1 MPKINLDEVRLG
13 CEESWDQ
20 ILAVHEALSRFAAID
35 QRASRVGELRFF
47 AGLGLEEVAQVLS
60 SLHAHSKA
68 RLGGCPSMA
77 LRRDGGLVVFLSP
90 FSPFSP
96 VIR

>member
-1 MPKINLDEVRLG
+1 
-13 CEESWDQ
+13 
-20 ILAVHEALSRFAAID
+20 
-35 QRASRVGELRFF
+35 
-47 AGLGLEEVAQVLS
+47 LEEVAQVLS